1 MIHKSTAFTFD
12 LNFHQF
18 PKGSASE
25 ILFISYYNIHDDKVV
40 SKVSTQ
46 MSSARRGVATEE
58 MRQVAK
64 DEDIDLDFI
73 VQRLANGSIIIP
85 KNNARKQK
93 IKVVGIGHG
102 LKTKV
107 NVNIGTSTLHQ
118 NLDEEISKAK
128 VAVKYGADTIM
139 DLSDG
144 GDLDLIRQTLLDA
157 APITFGTVP
166 VYQAYW
172 HGVEKYKNPLNI
184 TEDDFLNAFEKNA
197 KDGVDYTTIHSG
209 ITKELA
215 KRVLEVK
222 RHGGIVSKGGT
233 ITAAWMLK
241 YDKENPYHEHFDYMC
256 EIARKYDVTF
266 SLGDALRPGSILDS
280 HDELQVAEM
289 INVSRLAKRAHEKDV
304 QVMIE
309 GPGHV
314 PLNEVAANVRL
325 AKSLIGDI
333 PYYVL
338 GPLVTDIAAGYDHIA
353 SAIGAAV
360 SAAEGVDLLCYLTPA
375 EHLALPT
382 AEEVKEGLIAYR
394 IAAHAGDLVKIR
406 DKAIKWDR
414 EITEARRTLNWEKQI
429 ALAINPEEAA
439 RIHFREGQHEG
450 NNVPCTMCGSA
461 CVYIMLPQQRQKR
474 RTDNISNNEHDD
486 DSDVK
491 EETTATTP
499 TSS

>member
-1 MIHKSTAFTFD
+1 M
-12 LNFHQF
+12 
-18 PKGSASE
+18 G
-25 ILFISYYNIHDDKVV
+25 
-40 SKVSTQ
+40 TQ
-46 MSSARRGVATEE
+46 MSSARRGIATEE
-58 MRQVAK
+58 MLYVAK
-64 DEDIDLDFI
+64 DEGIDIDFLI
-73 VQRLANGSIIIP
+73 PKVANGSIIIP
-85 KNNARKQK
+85 RNNIRKQK
-93 IKVVGIGHG
+93 IKVVGIGKG
-102 LKTKV
+102 LRTKV
-107 NVNIGTSTLHQ
+107 NVNIGTSTLYQ
-118 NLDEEISKAK
+118 NLDEEVSKAK
-128 VAVKYGADTIM
+128 VAVKYGGDTIM

-144 GDLDLIRQTLLDA
+144 GNLDLIREKLLDA

-166 VYQAYW
+166 IYQAYAY
-172 HGVEKYKNPLNI
+172 GVEKYKNPLNI
-184 TEDDFLNAFEKNA
+184 TEDDFLNSFEKHA

-222 RHGGIVSKGGT
+222 RHAGIVSKGGT

-241 YDKENPYHEHFDYMC
+241 YEKENPYFQHFDYMC

-280 HDELQVAEM
+280 HDELQIAEM
-289 INVSRLAKRAHEKDV
+289 INVARLAKRAHENDV

-325 AKSLIGDI
+325 AKSLIGDV

-360 SAAEGVDLLCYLTPA
+360 SASEGVDLLCYLTPA

-382 AEEVKEGLIAYR
+382 VEDVKEGLIAYR
-394 IAAHAGDLVKIR
+394 IAAHAGDLVKMR

-414 EITEARRTLNWEKQI
+414 EITKARRTLNWQKQI
-429 ALAINPEEAA
+429 ELSINPEEAE
-439 RIHFREGQHEG
+439 RIHNRQGQHEG
-450 NNVPCTMCGSA
+450 NNVPCTMCGGA
-461 CVYIMLPQQRQKR
+461 CVYIMLPQQRKYEDKDEIISEIKQQK
-474 RTDNISNNEHDD
+474 EQ
-486 DSDVK
+486 
-491 EETTATTP
+491 
-499 TSS
+499 

>member
-1 MIHKSTAFTFD
+1 M
-12 LNFHQF
+12 N
-18 PKGSASE
+18 
-25 ILFISYYNIHDDKVV
+25 N
-40 SKVSTQ
+40 
-46 MSSARRGVATEE
+46 ARRGIPTAE
-58 MRQVAK
+58 MIQVAK
-64 DEDIDLDFI
+64 DEDISLETLLHG
-73 VQRLANGSIIIP
+73 VARGSVIIP
-85 KNNARKQK
+85 KNISRRQQ
-93 IKVVGIGHG
+93 IKVVGIGQG

-107 NVNIGTSTLHQ
+107 NVNIGTSTLYQ
-118 NLDEEISKAK
+118 NLEEEISKAR
-128 VAVKYGADTIM
+128 VAVKHGADTIM

-144 GDLDLIRQTLLDA
+144 GDLNHIREELLEA

-166 VYQAYW
+166 VYQAYAR
-172 HGVEKYKNPLNI
+172 GVEKFKDPLNI
-184 TEDDFLNAFEKNA
+184 TSDDFLNAFEKNL

-215 KRVLEVK
+215 KRILDVQ

-241 YDKENPYHEHFDYMC
+241 YDKENPYFEYFDYMC
-256 EIARKYDVTF
+256 EIAGKYDCTF

-280 HDELQVAEM
+280 HDELQISEM
-289 INVSRLAKRAHEKDV
+289 INVGRLAKRAMEKEV

-325 AKSLIGDI
+325 AKSLIGNV

-375 EHLALPT
+375 EHLGLPT

-394 IAAHAGDLVKIR
+394 IAAHAGDLVKMR
-406 DKAIKWDR
+406 EKAIKWDR
-414 EITEARRTLNWEKQI
+414 DITEARRTLNWDKQI
-429 ALAINPEEAA
+429 SLAINPEEAE
-439 RIHFREGQHEG
+439 RIRNRRQGQIHS
-450 NNVPCTMCGSA
+450 NSAPCTMCGGA
-461 CVYIMLPQQRQKR
+461 CVYIMLPQQRMYKKEILGN
-474 RTDNISNNEHDD
+474 DE
-486 DSDVK
+486 SDK
-491 EETTATTP
+491 ASAL
-499 TSS
+499 SS

>member
-1 MIHKSTAFTFD
+1 MA
-12 LNFHQF
+12 
-18 PKGSASE
+18 
-25 ILFISYYNIHDDKVV
+25 
-40 SKVSTQ
+40 TQ
-46 MSSARRGVATEE
+46 MSSAKRGVATEE
-58 MRQVAK
+58 IKQVAK
-64 DEDIDLDFI
+64 DEDVSLDFI
-73 VQRLANGSIIIP
+73 VRAVASGSIIIP
-85 KNNARKQK
+85 KNNVRPQQAR
-93 IKVVGIGHG
+93 KVVGIGRG
-102 LKTKV
+102 LNTKV

-118 NLDEEISKAK
+118 NLGEEVFKAQ
-128 VAVKYGADTIM
+128 VAVKHGADTIM

-144 GDLDLIRQTLLDA
+144 GDLDLIRQQLLEA

-172 HGVEKYKNPLNI
+172 HGVEKSKNPLNI
-184 TEDDFLNAFEKNA
+184 TEDDFLNAFEKHA
-197 KDGVDYTTIHSG
+197 RDGVDYTTIHSG
-209 ITKELA
+209 ITKEIA

-241 YDKENPYHEHFDYMC
+241 YEKENPYYEHFDYLC

-304 QVMIE
+304 QVMVE

-325 AKSLIGDI
+325 AKSLIGEV

-338 GPLVTDIAAGYDHIA
+338 GPLVTDVAAGYDHIA
-353 SAIGAAV
+353 SAIGAAI

-382 AEEVKEGLIAYR
+382 ADEVKEGLIAYR

-414 EITEARRTLNWEKQI
+414 AMTEARRTLNWEEQI
-429 ALAINPEEAA
+429 SLSIDPEEAA
-439 RIHFREGQHEG
+439 RIHYREGQRDG
-450 NNVPCTMCGSA
+450 NNVPCTMCGAA
-461 CVYIMLPQQRQKR
+461 CVYIMLPQQRQKS
-474 RTDNISNNEHDD
+474 TGNNAGGEPAQT
-486 DSDVK
+486 VAK
-491 EETTATTP
+491 
-499 TSS
+499 

>member
-1 MIHKSTAFTFD
+1 M
-12 LNFHQF
+12 
-18 PKGSASE
+18 G
-25 ILFISYYNIHDDKVV
+25 
-40 SKVSTQ
+40 TQ
-46 MSSARRGVATEE
+46 MSSARRGIPTEE
-58 MRQVAK
+58 MLQVAK
-64 DEDIDLDFI
+64 DEDIDINFI
-73 VQRLANGSIIIP
+73 IKKVANGSIIIP
-85 KNNARKQK
+85 RNNTRKQK
-93 IKVVGIGHG
+93 IKVVGIGKG

-107 NVNIGTSTLHQ
+107 NVNIGTSTLYQ

-128 VAVKYGADTIM
+128 IAVKYGGDTIM

-144 GDLDLIRQTLLDA
+144 GNLDLIREKLLEA

-166 VYQAYW
+166 IYQAYAY
-172 HGVEKYKNPLNI
+172 GVEKYKNPLNI
-184 TEDDFLNAFEKNA
+184 TEDDFLNAFEKHA

-209 ITKELA
+209 ITKEIA

-222 RHGGIVSKGGT
+222 RHAGIVSKGGT

-241 YDKENPYHEHFDYMC
+241 YDKENPYFEHFDYLC

-280 HDELQVAEM
+280 HDELQIQEM
-289 INVSRLAKRAHEKDV
+289 INVARLCKRAHEKDV
-304 QVMIE
+304 QVMAE

-325 AKSLIGDI
+325 AKSLIGEI

-360 SAAEGVDLLCYLTPA
+360 SASEGVDLLCYLTPA
-375 EHLALPT
+375 EHLSLPDVDD
-382 AEEVKEGLIAYR
+382 VKEGLIAYR

-414 EITEARRTLNWEKQI
+414 EITKARRTLNWQKQI
-429 ALAINPEEAA
+429 ELSINPEEAE
-439 RIHFREGQHEG
+439 RIHNRQGQHEG
-450 NNVPCTMCGSA
+450 NNVPCTMCGGA
-461 CVYIMLPQQRQKR
+461 CVYIMLPQQRKYEDKDEIVSEIKQ
-474 RTDNISNNEHDD
+474 
-486 DSDVK
+486 
-491 EETTATTP
+491 
-499 TSS
+499 

>member
-1 MIHKSTAFTFD
+1 M
-12 LNFHQF
+12 
-18 PKGSASE
+18 G
-25 ILFISYYNIHDDKVV
+25 
-40 SKVSTQ
+40 TQ
-46 MSSARRGVATEE
+46 MSTARRGIATEE
-58 MRQVAK
+58 MFQVAK
-64 DEDIDLDFI
+64 DEDIDINFLI
-73 VQRLANGSIIIP
+73 PKVANGSIIIP
-85 KNNARKQK
+85 RNNIRKQK
-93 IKVVGIGHG
+93 IKVVGIGKG
-102 LKTKV
+102 LRTKV
-107 NVNIGTSTLHQ
+107 NVNIGTSTLYQ
-118 NLDEEISKAK
+118 NLDEEVSKAK
-128 VAVKYGADTIM
+128 VAVKYGGDTIM

-144 GDLDLIRQTLLDA
+144 GNLDVIREKLLEA

-166 VYQAYW
+166 IYQAYAS
-172 HGVEKYKNPLNI
+172 GVEKYKNPLNI
-184 TEDDFLNAFEKNA
+184 TEDDFLNSFEKHA

-209 ITKELA
+209 ITKEIA

-222 RHGGIVSKGGT
+222 RHAGIVSKGGT

-241 YDKENPYHEHFDYMC
+241 YEKENPYFQHFDYMC

-289 INVSRLAKRAHEKDV
+289 INVARLAKRAHENDV

-325 AKSLIGDI
+325 AKSLIGDV

-360 SAAEGVDLLCYLTPA
+360 SASEGVDLLCYLTPA

-382 AEEVKEGLIAYR
+382 VEDVKEGLIAYR
-394 IAAHAGDLVKIR
+394 IAAHAGDLVKMR

-414 EITEARRTLNWEKQI
+414 EITKARRTLNWQRQI
-429 ALAINPEEAA
+429 ELSINPEEAE
-439 RIHFREGQHEG
+439 RIHNRQGQHEG
-450 NNVPCTMCGSA
+450 NNVPCTMCGGA
-461 CVYIMLPQQRQKR
+461 CVYIMLPQQRKYEDKDEIISEIKQQK
-474 RTDNISNNEHDD
+474 EQ
-486 DSDVK
+486 
-491 EETTATTP
+491 
-499 TSS
+499 

>member
-1 MIHKSTAFTFD
+1 
-12 LNFHQF
+12 
-18 PKGSASE
+18 
-25 ILFISYYNIHDDKVV
+25 
-40 SKVSTQ
+40 
-46 MSSARRGVATEE
+46 MSSAIRGIATDE

-64 DEDIDLDFI
+64 DEEISLDTLVHGI
-73 VQRLANGSIIIP
+73 ARGSIIIP
-85 KNNARKQK
+85 RNTARKQQ
-93 IKVVGIGHG
+93 IKVVGIGQG

-107 NVNIGTSTLHQ
+107 NVNIGTSTLYQ
-118 NLDEEISKAK
+118 NLEEEVSKAR
-128 VAVKYGADTIM
+128 VAVRYGADTIM

-144 GDLDLIRQTLLDA
+144 GDLNLIREKLLEA

-166 VYQAYW
+166 VYQAYAE
-172 HGVEKYKNPLNI
+172 GVEKFKNPLNI
-184 TEDDFLNAFEKNA
+184 TSDDFLNAFEKNV

-215 KRVLEVK
+215 QRIFDVQ

-241 YDKENPYHEHFDYMC
+241 YDKENPYNEYFDYMC

-280 HDELQVAEM
+280 HDELQVSEM
-289 INVSRLAKRAHEKDV
+289 INVSRLAKKAREKEV

-325 AKSLIGDI
+325 AKSLIGNV

-338 GPLVTDIAAGYDHIA
+338 GPLVTDVAAGYDHIA

-375 EHLALPT
+375 EHLGLPT

-406 DKAIKWDR
+406 EKAIKWDR
-414 EITEARRTLNWEKQI
+414 EITEARRTLNWDKQI
-429 ALAINPEEAA
+429 SLAINPEEAE
-439 RIHFREGQHEG
+439 RIRNRRQGQIHS
-450 NNVPCTMCGSA
+450 NSAPCTMCGGA
-461 CVYIMLPQQRQKR
+461 CVYIMLPQQRMYKKN
-474 RTDNISNNEHDD
+474 TDGGIQGESEKT
-486 DSDVK
+486 S
-491 EETTATTP
+491 TTATYPKNTI
-499 TSS
+499 SNKQQL

>member
-1 MIHKSTAFTFD
+1 M
-12 LNFHQF
+12 
-18 PKGSASE
+18 G
-25 ILFISYYNIHDDKVV
+25 
-40 SKVSTQ
+40 TQ
-46 MSSARRGVATEE
+46 MTSARRGIPTEE
-58 MRQVAK
+58 MVQVAK
-64 DEDIDLDFI
+64 DEDIDINLLI
-73 VQRLANGSIIIP
+73 QKVANGSVIIP
-85 KNNARKQK
+85 KNNIRKQN
-93 IKVVGIGHG
+93 IKVVGIGKG

-107 NVNIGTSTLHQ
+107 NVNIGTSTLYQ

-128 VAVKYGADTIM
+128 VAVKYGGDTIM

-144 GDLDLIRQTLLDA
+144 GNLDLIREKLLEA

-166 VYQAYW
+166 IYQAYAY
-172 HGVEKYKNPLNI
+172 GVEKYKNPLNI
-184 TEDDFLNAFEKNA
+184 TEDDFLNAFEKHV

-209 ITKELA
+209 ITKEIA

-222 RHGGIVSKGGT
+222 RHAGIVSKGGT

-241 YDKENPYHEHFDYMC
+241 YDKENPYFQHFDYMC
-256 EIARKYDVTF
+256 EIAKKYDVTF

-280 HDELQVAEM
+280 HDELQIQEMVNVA
-289 INVSRLAKRAHEKDV
+289 RLSKRAHEKDI

-360 SAAEGVDLLCYLTPA
+360 SASEGVDLLCYLTPA
-375 EHLALPT
+375 EHLSLPNV
-382 AEEVKEGLIAYR
+382 EDVKDGLIAYR
-394 IAAHAGDLVKIR
+394 IAAHAGDLVKMR

-414 EITEARRTLNWEKQI
+414 EITKARRTLNWQKQI
-429 ALAINPEEAA
+429 ELSINPEEAE
-439 RIHFREGQHEG
+439 RIHNRQGQHEG
-450 NNVPCTMCGSA
+450 NNVPCTMCGGA
-461 CVYIMLPQQRQKR
+461 CVYIMLPQQRKYE
-474 RTDNISNNEHDD
+474 DKDEIVSE
-486 DSDVK
+486 VK
-491 EETTATTP
+491 PIRE
-499 TSS
+499 

>member
-1 MIHKSTAFTFD
+1 M
-12 LNFHQF
+12 
-18 PKGSASE
+18 G
-25 ILFISYYNIHDDKVV
+25 
-40 SKVSTQ
+40 TQ
-46 MSSARRGVATEE
+46 MTSARRGIPTEE
-58 MRQVAK
+58 MVQVAK
-64 DEDIDLDFI
+64 DEDIDINLLI
-73 VQRLANGSIIIP
+73 QKVANGSVIIP
-85 KNNARKQK
+85 KNNIRKQN
-93 IKVVGIGHG
+93 IKVVGIGKG

-107 NVNIGTSTLHQ
+107 NVNIGTSTLYQ

-128 VAVKYGADTIM
+128 VAVKYGGDTIM

-144 GDLDLIRQTLLDA
+144 GNLDLIREKLLEA

-166 VYQAYW
+166 IYQAYAY
-172 HGVEKYKNPLNI
+172 GVEKYKNPLNI
-184 TEDDFLNAFEKNA
+184 TEDDFLNAFEKHV

-209 ITKELA
+209 ITKEIA

-222 RHGGIVSKGGT
+222 RHAGIVSKGGT

-241 YDKENPYHEHFDYMC
+241 YDKENPYFQHFDYMC
-256 EIARKYDVTF
+256 EIAKKYDVTF

-280 HDELQVAEM
+280 HDELQIQEMVNVA
-289 INVSRLAKRAHEKDV
+289 RLSKRAHEKDI

-360 SAAEGVDLLCYLTPA
+360 SASEGVDLLCYLTPA
-375 EHLALPT
+375 EHLSLPNV
-382 AEEVKEGLIAYR
+382 EDVKDGLIAYR
-394 IAAHAGDLVKIR
+394 IAAHAGDLVKMR

-414 EITEARRTLNWEKQI
+414 EITKARRTLNWKKQI
-429 ALAINPEEAA
+429 ELSINPEEAE
-439 RIHFREGQHEG
+439 RIHNRQGQHEG
-450 NNVPCTMCGSA
+450 NNVPCTMCGGA
-461 CVYIMLPQQRQKR
+461 CVYIMLPQQRKYE
-474 RTDNISNNEHDD
+474 DKDEIVSE
-486 DSDVK
+486 VK
-491 EETTATTP
+491 PIRE
-499 TSS
+499 

>member
-1 MIHKSTAFTFD
+1 MA
-12 LNFHQF
+12 
-18 PKGSASE
+18 
-25 ILFISYYNIHDDKVV
+25 
-40 SKVSTQ
+40 TQ
-46 MSSARRGVATEE
+46 MSSAKRGVATEE
-58 MRQVAK
+58 IRQVAK
-64 DEDIDLDFI
+64 DEDVSLDF
-73 VQRLANGSIIIP
+73 VVRAVASGSIIIP
-85 KNNARKQK
+85 KNNARPQQSRK
-93 IKVVGIGHG
+93 IVGIGKG

-118 NLDEEISKAK
+118 NLDEEIAKAK
-128 VAVKYGADTIM
+128 VAVKHGADTIM

-144 GDLDLIRQTLLDA
+144 GDLGLIRQKLLEA

-172 HGVEKYKNPLNI
+172 QGVEKSKNPLNI
-184 TEDDFLNAFEKNA
+184 TEDDFLNAFEKNV

-209 ITKELA
+209 ITKEIA
-215 KRVLEVK
+215 KRVLEVR

-241 YDKENPYHEHFDYMC
+241 YDKENPYYEHFDYLC
-256 EIARKYDVTF
+256 EMARKYDVTF

-289 INVSRLAKRAHEKDV
+289 INVSRLAKRAYAKDV
-304 QVMIE
+304 QVMVE

-325 AKSLIGDI
+325 AKSLIGDV

-338 GPLVTDIAAGYDHIA
+338 GPLVTDVASGYDHIA

-382 AEEVKEGLIAYR
+382 ADEVKEGLIAYR

-414 EITEARRTLNWEKQI
+414 AMTEARRTLNWEEQI
-429 ALAINPEEAA
+429 NLSIDPENAA
-439 RIHFREGQHEG
+439 RIHYREGQRDG
-450 NNVPCTMCGSA
+450 NNVPCTMCGGA
-461 CVYIMLPQQRQKR
+461 CVYIMLPQQRQQKKR
-474 RTDNISNNEHDD
+474 G
-486 DSDVK
+486 
-491 EETTATTP
+491 
-499 TSS
+499 

>member
-1 MIHKSTAFTFD
+1 MATQVT
-12 LNFHQF
+12 
-18 PKGSASE
+18 SA
-25 ILFISYYNIHDDKVV
+25 K
-40 SKVSTQ
+40 
-46 MSSARRGVATEE
+46 RGVATPE
-58 MRQVAK
+58 MMKVAK
-64 DEDIDLDFI
+64 EEDMSINVI
-73 VQRLANGSIIIP
+73 KERVSNGSIIIP
-85 KNNARKQK
+85 NNINRKQK
-93 IKVVGIGHG
+93 DVKHVGIGNG

-107 NVNIGTSTLHQ
+107 NVNIGTSTLYQ
-118 NLDEEISKAK
+118 DLDEEISKAK
-128 VAVKYGADTIM
+128 VAVKYGGDTIM

-144 GDLDLIRQTLLDA
+144 GNLDYIREKLLEA

-166 VYQAYW
+166 VYQAYAY
-172 HGVEKYKNPLNI
+172 GVEKYKNPLNI
-184 TEDDFLNAFEKNA
+184 TSEDFLNSFEKHV

-209 ITKELA
+209 ITRDLA
-215 KRVLEVK
+215 KRVIKVR

-241 YDKENPYHEHFDYMC
+241 YDKENPYFEHFDYMC

-289 INVSRLAKRAHEKDV
+289 INVARLAKRAREFDV

-325 AKSLIGDI
+325 AKSLLGNI

-353 SAIGAAV
+353 SAIGAAI
-360 SAAEGVDLLCYLTPA
+360 SAAEGVDLLCYLTPS
-375 EHLALPT
+375 EHLGLPT

-394 IAAHAGDLVKIR
+394 IAGHAGDLVKMR
-406 DKAIKWDR
+406 EKAIKWDKA
-414 EITEARRTLNWEKQI
+414 ITEARRTLNWEKQI
-429 ALAINPEEAA
+429 SLSINPEEAE
-439 RIHFREGQHEG
+439 RIHMRRQGQHGG

-461 CVYIMLPQQRQKR
+461 CVYIMLPQQRKGMEQ
-474 RTDNISNNEHDD
+474 NISENQ
-486 DSDVK
+486 
-491 EETTATTP
+491 
-499 TSS
+499 

>member
-1 MIHKSTAFTFD
+1 MATQVT
-12 LNFHQF
+12 
-18 PKGSASE
+18 SA
-25 ILFISYYNIHDDKVV
+25 K
-40 SKVSTQ
+40 
-46 MSSARRGVATEE
+46 RGVATPE
-58 MRQVAK
+58 MMKVAK
-64 DEDIDLDFI
+64 EEDMSINVI
-73 VQRLANGSIIIP
+73 KERVSNGSIIIP
-85 KNNARKQK
+85 NNINRKQK
-93 IKVVGIGHG
+93 DVKHVGIGNG

-107 NVNIGTSTLHQ
+107 NVNIGTSTLYQ
-118 NLDEEISKAK
+118 DLDEEISKAK
-128 VAVKYGADTIM
+128 VAVKYGGDTIM

-144 GDLDLIRQTLLDA
+144 GNLDYIREKLLEA

-166 VYQAYW
+166 VYQAYAY
-172 HGVEKYKNPLNI
+172 GVEKYKNPLNI
-184 TEDDFLNAFEKNA
+184 TSEDFLNSFEKHV

-209 ITKELA
+209 ITRDLA
-215 KRVLEVK
+215 QRVIKVG

-241 YDKENPYHEHFDYMC
+241 YDKENPYFEHFDYMC

-289 INVSRLAKRAHEKDV
+289 INVARLAKRAHEYDV

-325 AKSLIGDI
+325 AKSLLGNI

-353 SAIGAAV
+353 SAIGAAI
-360 SAAEGVDLLCYLTPA
+360 SAAEGVDLLCYLTPS
-375 EHLALPT
+375 EHLGLPT

-394 IAAHAGDLVKIR
+394 IAGHAGDLVKMR
-406 DKAIKWDR
+406 EKAIKWDKA
-414 EITEARRTLNWEKQI
+414 ITEARRTLNWEKQI
-429 ALAINPEEAA
+429 SLSINPEEAE
-439 RIHFREGQHEG
+439 RIHMRRLGQHGG

-461 CVYIMLPQQRQKR
+461 CVYIMLPQQRKGMEQ
-474 RTDNISNNEHDD
+474 NISENQ
-486 DSDVK
+486 
-491 EETTATTP
+491 
-499 TSS
+499 

>member
-1 MIHKSTAFTFD
+1 M
-12 LNFHQF
+12 
-18 PKGSASE
+18 G
-25 ILFISYYNIHDDKVV
+25 
-40 SKVSTQ
+40 TQ
-46 MSSARRGVATEE
+46 MSSARRGIATQE
-58 MRQVAK
+58 MIEVAK
-64 DEDIDLDFI
+64 YEDINLELL
-73 VQRLANGSIIIP
+73 VRKVANGSVIIP
-85 KNNARKQK
+85 KNNSRKQK
-93 IKVVGIGHG
+93 IKVVGIGNG

-118 NLDEEISKAK
+118 SLEEEISKAI
-128 VAVKYGADTIM
+128 VAVKYGGDTIM

-144 GDLDLIRQTLLDA
+144 GDLDLIREKLLEA

-166 VYQAYW
+166 IYQAYVK
-172 HGVEKYKNPLNI
+172 GVEKHKNPLSI
-184 TEDDFLNAFEKNA
+184 DEDDFLNAFEKHV

-215 KRVLEVK
+215 KRIIDVK
-222 RHGGIVSKGGT
+222 RHAGIVSKGGT

-280 HDELQVAEM
+280 HDELQIAEM

-353 SAIGAAV
+353 SAIGAAI

-382 AEEVKEGLIAYR
+382 AEDVKEGLIAYR

-406 DKAIKWDR
+406 DKAIKWDM

-429 ALAINPEEAA
+429 SLAINPEEALK
-439 RIHFREGQHEG
+439 IHNREGQHEG
-450 NNVPCTMCGSA
+450 NSVPCTMCGSA
-461 CVYIMLPQQRQKR
+461 CVYIVLPQQRKYQGSKG
-474 RTDNISNNEHDD
+474 TNLEQ
-486 DSDVK
+486 
-491 EETTATTP
+491 EA
-499 TSS
+499 TSSSP

>member
-1 MIHKSTAFTFD
+1 
-12 LNFHQF
+12 
-18 PKGSASE
+18 
-25 ILFISYYNIHDDKVV
+25 
-40 SKVSTQ
+40 
-46 MSSARRGVATEE
+46 MSSAKRGCATEE
-58 MRQVAK
+58 MKYVSN
-64 DEDIDLDFI
+64 DENLPVDFI
-73 VQRLANGSIIIP
+73 VRGVANGSIIIP
-85 KNNARKQK
+85 KNIERPQK
-93 IKVVGIGHG
+93 NRRYVGIGKG

-118 NLDEEISKAK
+118 DLDEEISKAK
-128 VAVKYGADTIM
+128 VAVRYGADTIM

-144 GDLDLIRQTLLDA
+144 GDLNLIRKTLLEA

-172 HGVEKYKNPLNI
+172 HAVEKYKNPLNM

-215 KRVLEVK
+215 KRILEVK

-233 ITAAWMLK
+233 ITAAWMLR
-241 YDKENPYHEHFDYMC
+241 YDKENPYFEHFDYLC
-256 EIARKYDVTF
+256 EIARKFDVTF

-280 HDELQVAEM
+280 HDELQIAEM
-289 INVSRLAKRAHEKDV
+289 INVGRLAKRAYEKDI

-314 PLNEVAANVRL
+314 PLNEVSANVRL
-325 AKSLIGDI
+325 AKSLIGEV

-375 EHLALPT
+375 EHLGLPT
-382 AEEVKEGLIAYR
+382 AEEVKDGLIAYR

-406 DKAIKWDR
+406 DRAIEWDK
-414 EITEARRTLNWEKQI
+414 EITEARRTLNWERQI
-429 ALAINPEEAA
+429 ALSINPEEAA
-439 RIHFREGQHEG
+439 RIHYRSEGQHDG
-450 NNVPCTMCGSA
+450 NNVPCTMCGAA
-461 CVYIMLPQQRQKR
+461 CVYIMLPQQRQTQNKPL
-474 RTDNISNNEHDD
+474 
-486 DSDVK
+486 K
-491 EETTATTP
+491 ESPET
-499 TSS
+499 